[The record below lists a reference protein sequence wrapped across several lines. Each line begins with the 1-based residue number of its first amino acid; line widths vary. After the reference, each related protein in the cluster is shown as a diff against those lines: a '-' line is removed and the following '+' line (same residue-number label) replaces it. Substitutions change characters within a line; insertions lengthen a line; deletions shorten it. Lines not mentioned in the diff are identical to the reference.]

1 MIKIP
6 AYIIGGLLILTGLA
20 GYLLQEPSLS
30 IKITGPLAEDAQLT
44 LSDGNQSHELDLG
57 FASSNAAGEHAY
69 WLIYNLNLNHAK
81 DASQGNYA
89 IEQGATDRGYVEKSF
104 WYASTKGETMNAL
117 KQESNNFQGVGVE
130 DTEEIIWSN
139 VDQNAS
145 KIRFIFK
152 KFC

>member
-1 MIKIP
+1 M
-6 AYIIGGLLILTGLA
+6 
-20 GYLLQEPSLS
+20 
-30 IKITGPLAEDAQLT
+30 
-44 LSDGNQSHELDLG
+44 
-57 FASSNAAGEHAY
+57 
-69 WLIYNLNLNHAK
+69 NHAK

-130 DTEEIIWSN
+130 DTEEIISSN

-152 KFC
+152 NFVNSPGPITLQAKNWKNIDINPKPKQMKSEFGTSWTAFIPGF

>member
-69 WLIYNLNLNHAK
+69 WLIYNL
-81 DASQGNYA
+81 
-89 IEQGATDRGYVEKSF
+89 EFEPR
-104 WYASTKGETMNAL
+104 KGCFT
-117 KQESNNFQGVGVE
+117 G
-130 DTEEIIWSN
+130 
-139 VDQNAS
+139 
-145 KIRFIFK
+145 
-152 KFC
+152 